1 MRTAC
6 LRFHERFVA
15 LKKEW
20 YGAKGLLE
28 NSKYFVIEARLGEEV
43 AQEGG
48 LHDAY
53 IDDLEVRVLST
64 TGGDANCSWVE
75 NPSKHNCISCIF
87 KVLLLCLRVSCYRSR
102 CLLFLCSVPSRELNP
117 VILENF
123 PWSCDFSDQD
133 FCDFIHSSG
142 PELVWQHRQG
152 AAQREGTGPPSNGI
166 RARGERKHT
175 NVHVHV

>member
-1 MRTAC
+1 MCAAC

-75 NPSKHNCISCIF
+75 NPSKHNRNSCIF
-87 KVLLLCLRVSCYRSR
+87 KVVQYNCACVCLVIDLDVYCFCVQFRVAS
-102 CLLFLCSVPSRELNP
+102 
-117 VILENF
+117 
-123 PWSCDFSDQD
+123 
-133 FCDFIHSSG
+133 
-142 PELVWQHRQG
+142 
-152 AAQREGTGPPSNGI
+152 
-166 RARGERKHT
+166 
-175 NVHVHV
+175 